1 MTVTYALSTMSGCK
15 KNEKTAQEKRLQQKR
30 LANQS
35 VKELKAKRTWLA
47 QDFAKGTIE
56 IDAEILKLAS
66 FVYEA

>member
-1 MTVTYALSTMSGCK
+1 M
-15 KNEKTAQEKRLQQKR
+15 QQKR
-30 LANQS
+30 LANQR